1 MALTDE
7 QRERYSRTLA
17 LRDFGEKEMA
27 SVLKTTVSVV
37 GAGGLGSPALRL
49 LVAMGFGKVRIIDR
63 DIVELS
69 NIQRQTVYNTS
80 DIGRPKA
87 DAAASN
93 LALMNPDVEFEP
105 ITVSIDT
112 NNAQKLLKGSD
123 VILDGLDTV
132 QSRRAVNSASVRLKI
147 PYVFAG
153 AIEYYANITTFLP
166 GQTGCLQCMMGD
178 VQDNPDNTCQTVGV
192 SPMLLPMAAS
202 VEVQEAVLI
211 AVNRHPRLAGRL
223 MAIDMNDLAF
233 DFFDIGRVEG
243 CPICSAPTK
252 RAAEKHDSPA
262 VTMLCSGSFNVSPVG
277 PTAIDTSAVARRVR
291 GKHKTVERPG
301 FVRVETDAGA
311 QITIMQSGNAIIKGV
326 STASQALQLYQEMLS
341 GL

>member
-1 MALTDE
+1 MVLTSE

-17 LRDFGEKEMA
+17 LRDFGENEMA
-27 SVLKTTVSVV
+27 SVLKATVSVV

-69 NIQRQTVYNTS
+69 NIQRQTVYNTR

-87 DAAASN
+87 EAAASN

-105 ITVSIDT
+105 ITVSIDM

-123 VILDGLDTV
+123 IILDGLDTV

-178 VQDNPDNTCQTVGV
+178 VQDNPENTCQTVGV
-192 SPMLLPMAAS
+192 SPMLLPVAAS

-211 AVNRHPRLAGRL
+211 AVNRRPRLAGRL

-252 RAAEKHDSPA
+252 RAPEKHDSPT
-262 VTMLCSGSFNVSPVG
+262 VTMLCSGSFNISPAG
-277 PTAIDTSAVARRVR
+277 PTAIDTSAVARRAR

-301 FVRVETDAGA
+301 FVRIETDTGV
-311 QITIMQSGNAIIKGV
+311 QITIMQSGNAIVKGV
-326 STASQALQLYQEMLS
+326 STSSQALHLYQETLS